1 MASQGADGGQSKS
14 LSQVIDEINK
24 GQDFRVV
31 SKTEY
36 DKFIDFQK
44 SSFSQ
49 STPHLSSKPN
59 VGRGR
64 ASLFANLADHTPDK
78 TPHSLFSKPH
88 SVSFPFQTVDE
99 LSVDDHYSDDNY
111 NEGHIKKDS
120 FNSTILGAHYIPKLP
135 IFSGSE
141 DVPKGEVKFDVWQFE
156 VKCLISDSHTPQSLI
171 LQAIRNSLKGQ
182 ARSML
187 VSVGEQATPSDI
199 INKLDGFYG
208 TVESGE
214 DLMQLFYNDCQKPT
228 ETIVSFGVRLEETL
242 SKAVQKGHIDNVAK
256 DSMLRNK
263 LWIGLYDKDLKRT
276 THHLYNNI
284 KDFRSLLR
292 EIRKVEQQELA
303 SVTRSN
309 SSSKPKVVQQQ
320 VGQVE
325 NQNDSNALVL
335 KQLQELMNRMKTLE
349 TKMESSSASNQQ
361 QFRNNNF
368 SGGYSRGRFYNY
380 NQNRGRYNNSGQ
392 YRGQGRGYGRGFR
405 NGSNRGSTNGQ
416 GITPDSSKDVKP
428 QPDPLIVL
436 TVDKKRKC
444 L

>member
-31 SKTEY
+31 SKAEY

-44 SSFSQ
+44 SSFSH

-59 VGRGR
+59 VGRVMIITMKGTLKR
-64 ASLFANLADHTPDK
+64 IL
-78 TPHSLFSKPH
+78 
-88 SVSFPFQTVDE
+88 
-99 LSVDDHYSDDNY
+99 
-111 NEGHIKKDS
+111 
-120 FNSTILGAHYIPKLP
+120 FNSTILGAHYNPKLP

-171 LQAIRNSLKGQ
+171 LQAIRNSLKGH

-187 VSVGEQATPSDI
+187 VSVGEHATPSDI
-199 INKLDGFYG
+199 IKKLDVFYG

-228 ETIVSFGVRLEETL
+228 ETIVSFEVRLEETL

-263 LWIGLYDKDLKRT
+263 LWI
-276 THHLYNNI
+276 
-284 KDFRSLLR
+284 
-292 EIRKVEQQELA
+292 
-303 SVTRSN
+303 
-309 SSSKPKVVQQQ
+309 VVQQQ

-349 TKMESSSASNQQ
+349 TKMKSSSASNQQ
-361 QFRNNNF
+361 QFRNNSF

-428 QPDPLIVL
+428 QPDPLN
-436 TVDKKRKC
+436 
-444 L
+444 